1 MAETLDQIV
10 QTFNKSAKELGEAAK
25 AFQDADAAVDA
36 EDKKLKQI
44 MTRLVDNPDDN
55 DLRNRRDKS
64 VEKLRRLKKKRDD
77 ARDDLAKAAKA
88 FAEAQNKFFMRMLS
102 LATK

>member
-1 MAETLDQIV
+1 MAETLDQLV
-10 QTFNKSAKELGEAAK
+10 QTFNKSVKELGEAVK

-36 EDKKLKQI
+36 EEQKLKQI
-44 MTRLVDNPDDN
+44 MTRLVANPEDN

-77 ARDDLAKAAKA
+77 ARDDLEKAARA
-88 FAEAQNKFFMRMLS
+88 FAQAQNKFLVRVMS
-102 LATK
+102 LAK